1 MQQLIAIKYV
11 EASKRANYVLQNTF
25 DDTFLLSA
33 VNGLG
38 KNVYFLHKLVNQLFG
53 FKNNKAQ
60 IPVIHCLAKKFNFLS
75 HPRPDFILSR
85 AK

>member
-25 DDTFLLSA
+25 DDTFLRSA

-38 KNVYFLHKLVNQLFG
+38 KNVYFLHKLVN
-53 FKNNKAQ
+53 
-60 IPVIHCLAKKFNFLS
+60 
-75 HPRPDFILSR
+75 
-85 AK
+85 